1 MAYGVYALDND
12 GDVGSVNIYDGFTD
26 AEKKIC
32 LTTERSMA
40 GIQNY
45 GNDVSVLVKTG
56 PLTIPFD
63 DSLIISF
70 AFVFSK
76 NYYQLISNY
85 QKALNIFNDINNH
98 YTLLPSPIIYPN
110 PANEVINIEFYD
122 NNATMSIYDERGA
135 LVLSKK
141 LIDNIEK
148 ISIKDL
154 SPGIYFIKIKT
165 ENQEWEMKL
174 SIQ

>member
-1 MAYGVYALDND
+1 M
-12 GDVGSVNIYDGFTD
+12 
-26 AEKKIC
+26 
-32 LTTERSMA
+32 
-40 GIQNY
+40 
-45 GNDVSVLVKTG
+45 
-56 PLTIPFD
+56 
-63 DSLIISF
+63 
-70 AFVFSK
+70 
-76 NYYQLISNY
+76 
-85 QKALNIFNDINNH
+85 
-98 YTLLPSPIIYPN
+98 LPSPIIYPN